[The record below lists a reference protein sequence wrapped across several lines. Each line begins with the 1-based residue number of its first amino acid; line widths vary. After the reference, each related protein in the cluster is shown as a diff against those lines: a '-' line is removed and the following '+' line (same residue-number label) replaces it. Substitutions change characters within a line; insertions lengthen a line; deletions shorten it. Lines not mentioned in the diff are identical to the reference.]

1 MEKTREANTI
11 AKEYDLK
18 EETSKDTIHAGVLL
32 LGVLICSHAA
42 A

>member
-1 MEKTREANTI
+1 VEKTREANKT

-18 EETSKDTIHAGVLL
+18 EETSKDNIPAGVLL